1 MCKIQ
6 IINFSLKINLSLT
19 RIEADTQ
26 DAFIPAFNDG
36 FPSGECMR
44 TEQTKTKYSLNKQGE
59 FVIENYNYAKPFANF
74 FPGIAGKYGIPM
86 WVFYVNRG
94 QCICSFGTKDK
105 DHAILEFFPANK
117 AWQFVSHHGFRTF
130 IKIKNSKSEP
140 IYYEPFHNGYTNL
153 KYRLINSMRIGSA
166 ELILEEK
173 NLSLGITTQ
182 VKYFNIPND
191 TYAGLTRIVSIKNTG
206 NQAKSLEL
214 IDGLPQIVP
223 FGTNNFFLK
232 KLGRTIE
239 AWMKIDNLEN
249 SVPFYKLEV
258 DPTDRPE
265 VVHIDAGNFYLGFH
279 FKGKRSELLKP
290 IVDPQAVFGAI
301 TDFSY
306 PAKFLAKPK
315 FLYPA
320 KQLTQSKTP
329 SALLLMN
336 LELRPNQQKTFYAV
350 IGQARNSKTLNSSVK
365 NIIKPGYVENK
376 MRQNQEL
383 IEKLKEDILT
393 KSSCAEFNLYA
404 GQTYLDNIM
413 RGGYPEVFLRPS
425 FKPSGL
431 TGPEAEESELTRT
444 VFYLYSRKHGD
455 LERDYNKF
463 QLQPTYLSQG
473 NGNYRDT
480 NQNRRN
486 DLWFNPEIQ
495 DENIIFFMNLI
506 QADGFNPLVV
516 KPESFLIRDNL
527 DLQKLLET
535 VAKQKDIN
543 ALSPFLKK
551 PFTPGELIFFI
562 EENKIILNTS
572 YDNFLFLV
580 LSNALKIQ
588 EAEHGEGFWTDHWTY
603 NLDLIDSYL
612 GLYPEKTNELFFVR
626 KVFSFFDNAEIVR
639 PRSEK
644 YVLYNGQARQLHS
657 LSLDSN
663 KKEMLRKRLVNPHFL
678 RTLHGEGQIHY
689 TTLVAK
695 LLCLATNKLASL
707 DSSGIGIEMEAN
719 KPNWFDSLNGLP
731 ALFGSSTCETF
742 ELKRLLKM
750 IKQALENSP
759 IKEIELAEEIA
770 KFIEQLCAI
779 FSQDAFSYWDKSNTI
794 KENYRHNIRLGFSGT
809 LNNFPTEKLIS
820 FLEAALEK
828 VECGLNKAFNKTQ
841 GLYNSYFI
849 NEVTEYDLIRDHYI
863 KPKKFTQRPAPLFLE
878 GQMHALRLSQQRQQI
893 LTLHKATKQSALFDK
908 KLKMYK
914 VTAPLNA
921 MPEEIG
927 RCRIF
932 SPGWLENE
940 SIWLHMEYKYILE
953 LLKAGLTEEFY
964 AEFKNVLIPFQNPQ
978 KYGRSILENSSFLV
992 SSAFADKKLHGNG
1005 FVARLSG
1012 STAEFLHIWLL
1023 MNAGLSPFSL
1033 DETGQLNLTFQPN
1046 LAGWLFDKT
1055 GEYSFKFLS
1064 QIQVTYHNPK
1074 RKNTFGK
1081 NAAIINKIIIQD
1093 KDKLREFNSAI
1104 IPSPYAQAI
1113 RARQIKKIDIYL
1125 D

>member
-1 MCKIQ
+1 
-6 IINFSLKINLSLT
+6 
-19 RIEADTQ
+19 
-26 DAFIPAFNDG
+26 
-36 FPSGECMR
+36 
-44 TEQTKTKYSLNKQGE
+44 
-59 FVIENYNYAKPFANF
+59 VIENYNYAKPFANF

-117 AWQFVSHHGFRTF
+117 SWEFVSNHGFRTF
-130 IKIKNSKSEP
+130 IKVKNAKSDP
-140 IYYEPFHNGYTNL
+140 VYYEPFHNGYANL
-153 KYRLINSMRIGSA
+153 KYRINNCLRIGSA
-166 ELILEEK
+166 ELILEEE
-173 NLSLGITTQ
+173 NHTLGIKIQ
-182 VKYFNIPND
+182 IRYFNIPND
-191 TYAGLTRIVSIKNTG
+191 TYAGLARIVSIENTG
-206 NQAKSLEL
+206 KHPKSLEL

-239 AWMKIDNLEN
+239 AWMKVDNLKN
-249 SVPFYKLEV
+249 SVPFYKLAV
-258 DPTDRPE
+258 DPVDRPE
-265 VVHIDAGNFYLGFH
+265 VVHIEAGHFYLGFH
-279 FKGKRSELLKP
+279 YQGEKTKILKP
-290 IVDPQAVFGAI
+290 IVDPQTVFGPL

-306 PAKFLAKPK
+306 PAEFLARSK

-320 KQLTQSKTP
+320 EQLTQSKTP
-329 SALLLMN
+329 SALLLLD
-336 LELRPNQQKTFYAV
+336 LELKARQKKTFYAV

-365 NIIKPGYVENK
+365 KIIKPGYLQDK
-376 MRQNQEL
+376 LRQNQEL
-383 IEKLKEDILT
+383 IEKLKEDIFT
-393 KSSCAEFNLYA
+393 KSSSKEFDLYA

-413 RGGYPEVFLRPS
+413 RGGYPEVF
-425 FKPSGL
+425 KSG
-431 TGPEAEESELTRT
+431 A
-444 VFYLYSRKHGD
+444 VFYLYARKHGD

-486 DLWFNPEIQ
+486 DHWFNPDIQ

-516 KPESFLIRDNL
+516 KPENFLIRDNL
-527 DLQKLLET
+527 DLGKLLEPI
-535 VAKQKDIN
+535 AKKQDIDT
-543 ALSPFLKK
+543 LSLFLKK

-562 EENKIILNTS
+562 EENKISLNTS
-572 YDNFLFLV
+572 YDNFLDLV
-580 LSNALKIQ
+580 LSCALKIQ
-588 EAEHGEGFWTDHWTY
+588 EAEHQEGFWTDHWTY

-612 GLYPEKTNELFFVR
+612 SLYPEKTNELFFAR
-626 KVFSFFDNAEIVR
+626 KVFTFFDNAEIVR
-639 PRSEK
+639 PRSER
-644 YVLYNGQARQLHS
+644 YLLYNGQARQLHS
-657 LSLDSN
+657 LALDSH
-663 KKEMLRKRLVNPHFL
+663 KKELLRKRQVNPHFL

-695 LLCLATNKLASL
+695 LLCLAVNKLASL
-707 DSSGIGIEMEAN
+707 DAFGVGIEMEAN

-742 ELKRLLKM
+742 ELKRLLKK
-750 IKQALENSP
+750 IKQALEDSL
-759 IKEIELAEEIA
+759 IKEVELAEEIA
-770 KFIEQLCAI
+770 EFIEQLSNI
-779 FSQDAFSYWDKSNTI
+779 FSEDTFSYWDKSNTL

-809 LNNFPTEKLIS
+809 LTNFPAGKLLG
-820 FLEAALEK
+820 FLEEALKK
-828 VECGLNKAFNKTQ
+828 VDCGLNKAFNKTQ
-841 GLYNSYFI
+841 KLYNSYFI
-849 NEVTEYDLIRDHYI
+849 NEVTEYDLVRDRYI
-863 KPKKFTQRPAPLFLE
+863 KPKKFTQKAAPLFLE
-878 GQMHALRLSQQRQQI
+878 GQMHALRLTPERQQN
-893 LTLHKATKQSALFDK
+893 LALHQATKKSALFDK

-914 VTAPLNA
+914 VTAPLKS

-927 RCRIF
+927 RCRVF

-953 LLKAGLTEEFY
+953 LLKSGLTEEFY

-978 KYGRSILENSSFLV
+978 IYGRSILENSSFLV
-992 SSAFADKKLHGNG
+992 SSAFPDKKLHGNG

-1023 MNAGLSPFSL
+1023 MNAGVNPFGL
-1033 DETGQLNLTFQPN
+1033 NENGQLNLTFKPA

-1055 GEYSFKFLS
+1055 GEYSFNFLS

-1081 NAAIINKIIIQD
+1081 NAAVIHKIIFQAGD
-1093 KDKLREFNSAI
+1093 KSVELNCPT
-1104 IPSPYAQAI
+1104 IPFPYAQAI
-1113 RARQIKKIDIYL
+1113 RARQIKKLDIYL
-1125 D
+1125 S